1 MIELRATCKCLE
13 VPNDIAPTGGYI
25 AWILGACQMP
35 TVIGEYSTRDT
46 EVEVQCSIAVCECI
60 MSSQRHG
67 A

>member
-25 AWILGACQMP
+25 AWILGACRMP

-46 EVEVQCSIAVCECI
+46 EAEVQ
-60 MSSQRHG
+60 
-67 A
+67 